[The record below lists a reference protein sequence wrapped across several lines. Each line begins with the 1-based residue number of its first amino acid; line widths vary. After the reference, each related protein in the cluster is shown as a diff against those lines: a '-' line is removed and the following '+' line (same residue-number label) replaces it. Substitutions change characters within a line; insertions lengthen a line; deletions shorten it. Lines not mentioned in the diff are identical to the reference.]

1 MGQKVMADTTIS
13 IVILLVGLVGLYVY
27 YFVAQKHAVI
37 LTDRRLFYVR
47 YTDRCRTC
55 CMFQPQVRVD
65 IFRHDKGLTYGSML
79 TNPPS
84 LYIRCAQVPWTP
96 GRVRIQAG
104 FYGVLQLNRQRG
116 NVLNIFQICCQL
128 VDAKQTVIS
137 EKEIR
142 DAGVSYDVCA
152 DYVKNNMEMRLGDVW
167 GITHLQPDDLTG
179 QIPDVFL
186 AHAGEKPLFYWSFKE
201 FGWLSQATSTNTD
214 VVVTTNRL
222 FKYSRANFKPY
233 DCRTALCF
241 GACYCTCI
249 KSLINGPKY
258 LQRSAS
264 FLMLPMML
272 SFNTEVSVSPPVWYD
287 PMRLPVKVP
296 CWETCCAWLTLC
308 FVCKVCGQDGCN
320 PTHIDCNRENCSI
333 IPVRGGARA
342 QLWMM
347 WRHRFNAL
355 QPDLTCKIRPFLLK
369 DRAFIADLC
378 ETIGCGSNKVDF
390 DDGVPDEQ
398 DYRKV
403 DMLRKIMGVVQ
414 DSVRLPPTS

>member
-1 MGQKVMADTTIS
+1 MR
-13 IVILLVGLVGLYVY
+13 
-27 YFVAQKHAVI
+27 F
-37 LTDRRLFYVR
+37 
-47 YTDRCRTC
+47 
-55 CMFQPQVRVD
+55 
-65 IFRHDKGLTYGSML
+65 
-79 TNPPS
+79 
-84 LYIRCAQVPWTP
+84 AQVPWTP

-104 FYGVLQLNRQRG
+104 FYGILQLNRQRG
-116 NVLNIFQICCQL
+116 NVLNIFQACCQL
-128 VDAKQTVIS
+128 VEAKKQVIS
-137 EKEIR
+137 ERQIK
-142 DAGVSYDVCA
+142 DAGVSWDVCNS
-152 DYVKNNMEMRLGDVW
+152 YVEDGMSMRLGDVW
-167 GITHLQPDDLTG
+167 SITHLQPDDVEG

-186 AHAGEKPLFYWSFKE
+186 AHADEKPLFFWSFKE
-201 FGWLSQATSTNTD
+201 YGWLSSATSTNCD

-233 DCRTALCF
+233 DCRTAICF
-241 GACYCTCI
+241 GACYCTFC
-249 KSLINGPKY
+249 KRLWQGPKY

-272 SFNTEVSVSPPVWYD
+272 SFNTEVSVSPPVWHD

-308 FVCKVCGQDGCN
+308 FICKVCGEKGCN
-320 PTHIDCNRENCSI
+320 PMGLQCNAESCSI
-333 IPVRGGARA
+333 IPKRGGARA

-369 DRAFIADLC
+369 DQAFIADLC
-378 ETIGCGSNKVDF
+378 ETLGCGSQSLDF
-390 DDGVPDEQ
+390 DDSAPDQQ

-414 DSVRLPPTS
+414 DSARNAEESEEQFTK